1 MLDNFYQFKRGDESM
16 QKIII
21 GLVVF
26 LLLLAVLVFY
36 KRSTNVEDY
45 VNPTENLK
53 ITSKAFENGGSIPEK
68 YTGRGEDVSPPIKIH
83 SIASK
88 ARSIAIIMDDIDHPI
103 GVYNHWL
110 IWNIPA
116 EFNQIPEAIPKEVIV
131 SSLGNAVQGKSAYGG
146 KHYYRGPK
154 PPFGTHKYIFKVYVL
169 DSFLNIK
176 NDAGKKELQEA
187 MDGKILQY
195 GTLTGKFGS

>member
-1 MLDNFYQFKRGDESM
+1 M

-21 GLVVF
+21 GVMVFILLLVVF
-26 LLLLAVLVFY
+26 VFY
-36 KRSTNVEDY
+36 KRITNVADY
-45 VNPTENLK
+45 VHPTENLK
-53 ITSKAFENGGSIPEK
+53 ITSEAFENGGRIPKK

-83 SIASK
+83 SIASEAK
-88 ARSIAIIMDDIDHPI
+88 SIAIIMDDIDHPI

-116 EFNQIPEAIPKEVIV
+116 AFDEIPEAIPKKEIV

-154 PPFGTHKYIFKVYVL
+154 PPFGTHKYVFKVYVL
-169 DSFLNIK
+169 DTLLNLK
-176 NDAGKKELQEA
+176 NNAGKKELQEA
-187 MDGKILQY
+187 MKGKILQY
-195 GTLTGKFGS
+195 GTLTGEFGS

>member
-1 MLDNFYQFKRGDESM
+1 M
-16 QKIII
+16 QKIFI
-21 GLVVF
+21 GVVVF
-26 LLLLAVLVFY
+26 ILLLAVFVFY
-36 KRSTNVEDY
+36 KRSTDVGDY
-45 VNPTENLK
+45 IKPTENLK
-53 ITSKAFENGGSIPEK
+53 VTSVAFEKDGFIPKK
-68 YTGRGEDVSPPIKIH
+68 YTGRGEDVSPPMKIH
-83 SIASK
+83 AISYEAK
-88 ARSIAIIMDDIDHPI
+88 SIAIIMDDIDHPI

-116 EFNQIPEAIPKEVIV
+116 AYDEIPEAIPKEEEVV
-131 SSLGNAVQGKSAYGG
+131 PSLGNAVQGKSAYGG

-154 PPFGTHKYIFKVYVL
+154 PPFGTHKYVFKVYVL

-195 GTLTGKFGS
+195 GTLTGEFGS

>member
-1 MLDNFYQFKRGDESM
+1 MSRGEYM

-21 GLVVF
+21 GVIVF
-26 LLLLAVLVFY
+26 LLLLAVFVFY

-53 ITSKAFENGGSIPEK
+53 ITSEAFEDGGCIPEK
-68 YTGRGEDVSPPIKIH
+68 YTGRGEDISPPIKIH
-83 SIASK
+83 SIASGAK
-88 ARSIAIIMDDIDHPI
+88 SIAIIMDDIDHPI

-116 EFNQIPEAIPKEVIV
+116 VFDEIPEDIPKEEIV

-154 PPFGTHKYIFKVYVL
+154 PPFGTHKYVFKVYVL
-169 DSFLNIK
+169 DSFLNLK

-187 MDGKILQY
+187 IEGKILQH
-195 GTLTGKFGS
+195 GTLTGEFGS